1 MRCGSAVGEGRTVGV
16 SVMEIS
22 VGRMMVTIGGGNVTV
37 GDAGAGEQAIIQK
50 PDSKIK
56 NNNLVDIMKLYRKPY
71 YPCFK

>member
-1 MRCGSAVGEGRTVGV
+1 MGT
-16 SVMEIS
+16 S

-37 GDAGAGEQAIIQK
+37 GDTGAGEQAIIQK

>member
-1 MRCGSAVGEGRTVGV
+1 
-16 SVMEIS
+16 
-22 VGRMMVTIGGGNVTV
+22 MMVTIGGGNVTV

-71 YPCFK
+71 YPYFK